1 MTPFVVAVTATRNRP
16 RELARLLASLEK
28 VKGFEAAV
36 IVDNGGDPETE
47 KVVINARLKTCYFAP
62 GENLGCGGGLA
73 LAEKTAL
80 EKFPALTHI
89 WILDDDAVVSPDV
102 LEILLREMQREA
114 ADIACPMIVDER
126 GQVGWFPGLL
136 DHEKFDAIRQP
147 QTPAEFVAKCG
158 PEPICFSWSTG
169 VSLLVTRRA
178 IDHLGFHR
186 ADFWVRGED
195 LEFSLRITHR
205 RKGIFVPTTTVQHL
219 PPRETPST
227 ADAEMPRHAAMLQNI
242 AYVSI
247 YLPHGHRILHTIPG
261 NLRRFFRTWPA
272 RDWPQAAFAF
282 WRGAI
287 LGRPAGYN
295 DKNSFR
301 CQFERLHNSKNVNR
315 IIK

>member
-1 MTPFVVAVTATRNRP
+1 RLRTGAAREYFHPKTLGARTRRCALPQRSFALQRQRPRAHRGVLRPPRDSDFRSERSRLVSSVGRHSQSDHPRHLPVASVFRLLQIPRAALHDEIAARHSLAGDSAAHHALDFRRRVNVAFDENRAGVRANMTPFVVAVTATRNRP

-126 GQVGWFPGLL
+126 GQV
-136 DHEKFDAIRQP
+136 
-147 QTPAEFVAKCG
+147 
-158 PEPICFSWSTG
+158 
-169 VSLLVTRRA
+169 
-178 IDHLGFHR
+178 
-186 ADFWVRGED
+186 
-195 LEFSLRITHR
+195 
-205 RKGIFVPTTTVQHL
+205 
-219 PPRETPST
+219 
-227 ADAEMPRHAAMLQNI
+227 
-242 AYVSI
+242 
-247 YLPHGHRILHTIPG
+247 
-261 NLRRFFRTWPA
+261 
-272 RDWPQAAFAF
+272 
-282 WRGAI
+282 
-287 LGRPAGYN
+287 
-295 DKNSFR
+295 
-301 CQFERLHNSKNVNR
+301 
-315 IIK
+315 